1 MSHYLFNEFNEVSR
15 AGFDNHQKYVDTM
28 VQHEVALKSKKIFLN
43 YYTIN
48 YKDESSSN
56 YCNWQL
62 LLNVPPQ
69 PHCPWIVFD
78 HPHPPAT
85 YNCRCCKKINTRE
98 QRRKKRKKKENFFY
112 FLKSTPPTAHCFTFN
127 TQQSCLKSPLVRRF
141 LAVSLRCQLRAWFS
155 VVRMISIKNYLLQPI
170 MVRVRTIQQPNK
182 NGSKCATGSTCAT
195 SLPMLL
201 TGIMAAFLATM
212 TFWAVDYKL
221 CHIYN
226 DCDTSHN
233 HTTIGPYQ
241 VVVGGG
247 GTAMQAKSTG
257 RICLTSAI

>member
-1 MSHYLFNEFNEVSR
+1 
-15 AGFDNHQKYVDTM
+15 
-28 VQHEVALKSKKIFLN
+28 
-43 YYTIN
+43 
-48 YKDESSSN
+48 
-56 YCNWQL
+56 
-62 LLNVPPQ
+62 
-69 PHCPWIVFD
+69 
-78 HPHPPAT
+78 
-85 YNCRCCKKINTRE
+85 
-98 QRRKKRKKKENFFY
+98 
-112 FLKSTPPTAHCFTFN
+112 
-127 TQQSCLKSPLVRRF
+127 
-141 LAVSLRCQLRAWFS
+141 
-155 VVRMISIKNYLLQPI
+155 

-201 TGIMAAFLATM
+201 TGIMAAFLATV

-233 HTTIGPYQ
+233 HTMFAPYQ

-257 RICLTSAI
+257 IICLTSAITTACLMILMGLIDLVFGIGSRYVCL